1 MALPVP
7 TKVADQMTLISYLD
21 TVIDFD
27 HPDIDKTIR
36 EYISSTVPDPS
47 ILPRRD
53 NGERP
58 TEFTVRPLSEREFGI
73 VEDISRDIVRHES
86 GEMDVSINTGELNYQ
101 ILRFALV
108 DVANLEGWEGK
119 RHRFYSHMVLD
130 INELER
136 LIDRHTAEFLAM
148 TVRRWSVLEKKT
160 SSPYGSSPDPASGTQ
175 KTNAGHGR
183 STAKSAKSTKGTGTS
198 TAAKSRGKRQ
208 GRSDR

>member
-7 TKVADQMTLISYLD
+7 TKVADRLTLISYLD

-27 HPDIDKTIR
+27 HPDIDKTIK
-36 EYISSTVPDPS
+36 EYISAPVPDPA

-53 NGERP
+53 TDDEP
-58 TEFTVRPLSEREFGI
+58 TEFTIRPLNEREFGI
-73 VEDISRDIVRHES
+73 VEDIARDIVRHES

-108 DVANLEGWEGK
+108 EVVNLEGWEGK
-119 RHRFYSHMVLD
+119 RQRFYSQLVLD

-160 SSPYGSSPDPASGTQ
+160 SRSSGSSPDPGNGTR
-175 KTNAGHGR
+175 KTNGGRGR
-183 STAKSAKSTKGTGTS
+183 STAKSAKSTKATATS
-198 TAAKSRGKRQ
+198 TGATSRGRRR
-208 GRSDR
+208 GGSAP